1 MKEDLLNCLTNK
13 NIIFDEDT
21 LEFCFEN
28 DRSICLNGKS
38 VCTGFV
44 GFVSDL
50 IIETS
55 LDSTVYEN
63 ITISDYQNIVER
75 DTAPWKIAVYGVLC
89 GTVITVLCCS
99 CCYYKRNY
107 ITDKTK
113 ALPGIIKGTT
123 TESAAS
129 RFMIRVETNLYNLK
143 CKMFGKNF
151 TNKST
156 APEENFTDETINAM
170 EKEIMTMQKIL
181 NEMRLENLKKTKFT
195 SVDPSEPGPQSQQS
209 SSKKEERVEPEK
221 KKSHTTKTTKADVH
235 RGHKTLIDK
244 LRMPAPPPPPQP
256 KKEKLPEDEIQ
267 RAEDLGSEQGDEY

>member
-1 MKEDLLNCLTNK
+1 MKNDLLNCLTNE
-13 NIIFDEDT
+13 NIIFDEET

-28 DRSICLNGKS
+28 DRLICLIGQS
-38 VCTGFV
+38 VCTGFT

-50 IIETS
+50 IIKTS

-75 DTAPWKIAVYGVLC
+75 DTAPWKIAVYGILG
-89 GTVITVLCCS
+89 GTVITLLCCS

-129 RFMIRVETNLYNLK
+129 RFMIKVETNLYNLK
-143 CKMFGKNF
+143 CKMFGKNS
-151 TNKST
+151 TDKST

-170 EKEIMTMQKIL
+170 EKEIMTMQRIL
-181 NEMRLENLKKTKFT
+181 NELRLENLKKLNLLLLT
-195 SVDPSEPGPQSQQS
+195 PQSQGRNRNSLFQ
-209 SSKKEERVEPEK
+209 K
-221 KKSHTTKTTKADVH
+221 KKKGLN
-235 RGHKTLIDK
+235 R
-244 LRMPAPPPPPQP
+244 
-256 KKEKLPEDEIQ
+256 KKRKLPRQMCTEGTK
-267 RAEDLGSEQGDEY
+267 R